1 MNELNP
7 SRTSS
12 TDETSIPEKQTQ
24 AQWHDE
30 TAESSREPDLRER
43 VRELTARALHEK
55 RMDLEN
61 IREIVGAVTSG
72 VGSGLTTRQ
81 GEIKAG
87 LKQAVSGFDD
97 AVSSVAQAASYTVRE
112 AVEQGRSFK
121 DNELKAGLTQL
132 RGLESQLVD
141 TLKHMASE
149 SSGKLKEELGYLSD
163 HLKYSGARTG
173 DQVRDALQQLTQG
186 VKAGSEAGRAGL
198 SETASAA
205 TDRLSQVASGVLSA
219 LSDSLKRQSDRMR
232 P

>member
-7 SRTSS
+7 SRMPGP
-12 TDETSIPEKQTQ
+12 DETSIPENQTE
-24 AQWHDE
+24 AQWQDE
-30 TAESSREPDLRER
+30 AAAVAPEPDLRER
-43 VRELTARALHEK
+43 VRELTARVLHER

-61 IREIVGAVTSG
+61 VREIVGAVTSG
-72 VGSGLTTRQ
+72 VGNGLSARQ

-87 LKQAVSGFDD
+87 IKQAVSGFDE
-97 AVSSVAQAASYTVRE
+97 AVSSTAQVASYTVRE

-121 DNELKAGLTQL
+121 DNELKASLTQL
-132 RGLESQLVD
+132 RDLESQLVD
-141 TLKHMASE
+141 TLKHAASL

-173 DQVRDALQQLTQG
+173 EQVRDALQQLAQG
-186 VKAGSEAGRAGL
+186 VKEGSEAGRAGL

-219 LSDSLKRQSDRMR
+219 LSDSLKRQSERMR